1 MYISETAFPHLA
13 AEADARLARELERRR
28 VIAERLAETGEHSR
42 RLGRGTRRAWF
53 QRSAVP
59 AHSPLAATA

>member
-13 AEADARLARELERRR
+13 AEADARLARTLERRR
-28 VIAERLAETGEHSR
+28 VIAERLAETGDQTR
-42 RLGRGTRRAWF
+42 RLGRRARRGWF

-59 AHSPLAATA
+59 AHSALSVTA